1 MPRIYEDNSL
11 SIGRTP
17 LVRLN
22 RITDGAKATVLA
34 KIEGRNP
41 AYSVK
46 CRIGAALIW
55 DAEKRGLLG
64 RGKEIVEPTSGNTGI
79 ALAFVAAARGIPI
92 TLTMPE
98 TMSLERRK
106 LLLAYG
112 ASLVLTEGAK
122 SMKGAVAKA
131 EEIAAS
137 DPKYVLLQQFK
148 NPANPAIHEAT
159 TGPEIWDDTDGRID
173 ILVSGVGTGGTIT
186 GVSRFIKKTRGK
198 AITSVA
204 VEPAASPI
212 LTQKRKGGE
221 LKPAPHKIQGIGAG
235 FVPEVLDLSL
245 VDAIELV
252 SNEEAIE
259 TARRLARE
267 EGILS
272 GISCGAAAAV
282 ALRLARRPENAGKT
296 IVVILPDSGERYLS
310 SALFEGVFDA
320 AGLPAADGGNVRSSA

>member
-1 MPRIYEDNSL
+1 MTLYNDNAL

-17 LVRLN
+17 LIRLN
-22 RITDGAKATVLA
+22 RITGGAQATVLA

-55 DAEKRGLLG
+55 DAEQRGLLG
-64 RGKEIVEPTSGNTGI
+64 PGKELVEPTSGNTGI
-79 ALAFVAAARGIPI
+79 ALAFVAAAKGIPL

-98 TMSLERRK
+98 TMSIERRK

-112 ASLVLTEGAK
+112 ARLVLTEGAK
-122 SMKGAVAKA
+122 GMKGAVAKA

-148 NPANPAIHEAT
+148 NAANPAIHEAT
-159 TGPEIWDDTDGRID
+159 TGPEIWDDTDGAID

-186 GVSRFIKKTRGK
+186 GVSRFIKQTKGK

-204 VEPAASPI
+204 VEPTASPI
-212 LTQKRKGGE
+212 LTQQRKGEE

-245 VDAIELV
+245 VDAIEQV
-252 SNEEAIE
+252 SNEEAVDF
-259 TARRLARE
+259 ARRLARE

-272 GISCGAAAAV
+272 GISCGAAVAV
-282 ALRLARRPENAGKT
+282 AVRLAQRPENAGKT

-310 SALFEGVFDA
+310 SVLFDGVFDA
-320 AGLPAADGGNVRSSA
+320 TGLPA

>member
-1 MPRIYEDNSL
+1 MAKWFTDNSL

-22 RITDGAKATVLA
+22 RIVGNTTATVLG

-46 CRIGAALIW
+46 CRLGAALIW

-64 RGKEIVEPTSGNTGI
+64 PGKELVEPTSGNTGI
-79 ALAFVAAARGIPI
+79 ALAFVAAAKGIPL

-98 TMSLERRK
+98 TMSIERRK
-106 LLLAYG
+106 LLRAYG
-112 ASLVLTEGAK
+112 ANVVLTEGAK
-122 SMKGAVAKA
+122 GMTGAIAKA

-137 DPKYVLLQQFK
+137 NPDRYVLLQQFR
-148 NPANPAIHEAT
+148 NPANPRIHEDT
-159 TGPEIWDDTDGRID
+159 TGPEIWDDTDGAID

-186 GVSRFIKKTRGK
+186 GVSRYIKNTQGK
-198 AITSVA
+198 KILSVA
-204 VEPAASPI
+204 VEPEASPVLSQTRAGQVI
-212 LTQKRKGGE
+212 KSGS
-221 LKPAPHKIQGIGAG
+221 HKIQGIGAG

-245 VDAIELV
+245 VDLIETV
-252 SNEEAIE
+252 SNEDSILYAQ
-259 TARRLARE
+259 RLAKE

-272 GISCGAAAAV
+272 GVSCGAAVAV
-282 ALRLARRPENAGKT
+282 AARLAQQLEHQGKT

-310 SALFEGVFDA
+310 SALFQGVFNDQ
-320 AGLPAADGGNVRSSA
+320 GLEP